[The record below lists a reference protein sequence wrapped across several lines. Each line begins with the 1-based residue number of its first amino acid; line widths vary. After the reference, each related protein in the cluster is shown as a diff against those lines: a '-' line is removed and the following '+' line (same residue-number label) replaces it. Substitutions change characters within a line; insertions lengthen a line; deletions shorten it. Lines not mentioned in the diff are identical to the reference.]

1 MLEKSIVSKTH
12 RGKYKEEAKSAD
24 VSEHQNAF
32 KRAKKLSFF
41 LNLNRISDG

>member
-12 RGKYKEEAKSAD
+12 RGKYNEEAKRAD

-32 KRAKKLSFF
+32 KQTKKMEFF
-41 LNLNRISDG
+41 FKPKQDQ